1 MTTLKGR
8 LVPLS
13 VSHVWDACGT
23 RANSHALARRRRP
36 VRHRTL
42 ETVTVSANRR
52 VARLTQAIGSG
63 RRSVTIAPVKVDP
76 VVPVSSTVTYV
87 PSIDALPGTRIVL

>member
-13 VSHVWDACGT
+13 VSHVWDTCLLT
-23 RANSHALARRRRP
+23 RPGSPPPPCAPPHTRNGRGERQSARG
-36 VRHRTL
+36 
-42 ETVTVSANRR
+42 
-52 VARLTQAIGSG
+52 RLTQAIGSG
-63 RRSVTIAPVKVDP
+63 RRSVTIAPVNVDP

-87 PSIDALPGTRIVL
+87 PSIDASPGTRIVL